1 MNSTTATLF
10 EIITM
15 LFIANIVGDVTAST
29 CGVNFGTP
37 RCSKTLD
44 TNGHP
49 IRMLIN
55 PCASYCLSS
64 HRLTS
69 SCYLNCTYIEQDGPL
84 HTYPKMN
91 KKKHF
96 DCPTNYYP
104 ECCGVDNEAQK
115 TYCVPADKDH

>member
-49 IRMLIN
+49 IR
-55 PCASYCLSS
+55 
-64 HRLTS
+64 
-69 SCYLNCTYIEQDGPL
+69 PL